1 MKDDIEHTS
10 LEHFDTIMN
19 TNVRGPFFM
28 TMLAAPH
35 IIRTRGN
42 YRVYSRHFSKLAE
55 VTAHCQIANDWVCFV
70 VNKL

>member
-1 MKDDIEHTS
+1 MTDDIEHTS

-35 IIRTRGN
+35 IIRSRGTFRDGLLLN
-42 YRVYSRHFSKLAE
+42 
-55 VTAHCQIANDWVCFV
+55 TGPIQIF
-70 VNKL
+70 

>member
-1 MKDDIEHTS
+1 MLLQLNNAGVCMTDDIEHTS

-35 IIRTRGN
+35 IIRTRGTSTEIKKFPDD
-42 YRVYSRHFSKLAE
+42 VS
-55 VTAHCQIANDWVCFV
+55 
-70 VNKL
+70 